1 MSITVII
8 SHEVKDFDTWKQVFD
23 AHESNRASLGM
34 KTKPYRKLDSPNTVF
49 VIGEAPSRQVFE
61 KMFFNP
67 DMAEVRK
74 AAGVISEPIV
84 TLLEG

>member
-8 SHEVKDFDTWKQVFD
+8 SHEVKDFDLWKEGFD
-23 AHESNRASLGM
+23 ANESARASLGM
-34 KTKPYRKLDSPNTVF
+34 KAKPYRKLDSPNTIY
-49 VIGEAPSRQVFE
+49 VIGEAPSREVFE

-67 DMAEVRK
+67 NMAEVRK

>member
-8 SHEVKDFDTWKQVFD
+8 SHKVKNFDSWKVGFD
-23 AHESNRASLGM
+23 ANASVRASLGI
-34 KTKPYRKLDSPNTVF
+34 KTKPYRKLDSPNTVY
-49 VIGEAPSRQVFE
+49 VIGEAPSREVFE
-61 KMFFNP
+61 KMFFNV
-67 DMAEVRK
+67 DMADVRK